1 MSARLGIAG
10 ALVAVALAT
19 GLAGCGAQ
27 QQPVES
33 SPRVTVP
40 TPTGPPLT
48 ATAFRTQADAAC
60 RVLYDRVGALG
71 DPPTSSATEAQ
82 AWYPKVAAAWH
93 AHLDAV
99 DTLVPPADLQAT
111 WRRVVDAYRAIT
123 QAADDNVALANA
135 GREAI
140 DLINSDP
147 TAAQTLAGLTN
158 VDYLR
163 QLGLGVCAGTGSG

>member
-1 MSARLGIAG
+1 MRARLGIAG
-10 ALVAVALAT
+10 ALVTVALVT

-27 QQPVES
+27 PQPVES

-40 TPTGPPLT
+40 IPTGPPLT

-60 RVLYDRVGALG
+60 RVLYDRIGALG
-71 DPPTSSATEAQ
+71 DPPTASATEAQ
-82 AWYPKVAAAWH
+82 AWYPKMAAAWH

-99 DTLVPPADLQAT
+99 DTLVPPADLQTT
-111 WRRVVDAYRAIT
+111 WRRVVDAYRTIT
-123 QAADDNVALANA
+123 QGADDNVALANA
-135 GREAI
+135 GRRAI

-147 TAAQTLAGLTN
+147 TAAQTLAGVTN

-163 QLGLGVCAGTGSG
+163 QLGLGVCAGTASG